1 MEKELY
7 IRNIEDK
14 LETHIFDIIIVE
26 KETWIKIKNYLLN
39 NGYIIKGIDKTFPC
53 LINIYFYHKII
64 VISRAKINI
73 KKYNQA
79 GYFKKSFNEIMKAIK
94 AMRNKNFKEKNI
106 CH

>member
-26 KETWIKIKNYLLN
+26 KDTWIKIKNYLLD
-39 NGYIIKGIDKTFPC
+39 NGYIIKGTDKTFPC
-53 LINIYFYHKII
+53 LISIYFYHKII
-64 VISRAKINI
+64 VINHTKINI
-73 KKYNQA
+73 ETYNQA
-79 GYFKKSFNEIMKAIK
+79 GYFKKSFKEIMKAIK
-94 AMRNKNFKEKNI
+94 AKNKIFKEKNI